1 MKGTLTLV
9 LFAALSF
16 AHADE
21 NISLFN
27 GKDLTGWKEPHG
39 TWSVVGSV
47 ALDTTKPKAF
57 NSQPGQGVLLCGAGD
72 KTTKKVNIVS
82 TAEHGDAQIHIEFN
96 VPKDSNSGIY
106 VQGRYEVQVFDS
118 YGKQT
123 IAEHD
128 CGALYQRWDR
138 KRGKGNEGYEGH
150 TPKVNASKP
159 AGDWQTFDITF
170 RAPRFDA
177 EGKKTENAKF
187 IKVLHNGQLIHEN
200 IEMTGPTRGAKIPG
214 EAATGP
220 ILIQG
225 DHGSVAYRNLTITP
239 LVSK

>member
-1 MKGTLTLV
+1 MKRTLTLV
-9 LFAALSF
+9 IFAALSL
-16 AHADE
+16 AHAED
-21 NISLFN
+21 ISLFN

-47 ALDTTKPKAF
+47 ALDTTKPKVF
-57 NSQPGQGVLLCGAGD
+57 TSQPGQGVLLCGAGD

-82 TAEHGDAQIHIEFN
+82 TAEHGDAQIHVEFN
-96 VPKDSNSGIY
+96 VPTGSNSGLYI
-106 VQGRYEVQVFDS
+106 QGRYEIQVFDS
-118 YGKQT
+118 FGKDP
-123 IAEHD
+123 IAVHD
-128 CGALYQRWDR
+128 CGALYERWDP

-170 RAPRFDA
+170 RAPLFDA

-200 IEMTGPTRGAKIPG
+200 IEMKGPTRGAKIPG